1 MALINISHLICP
13 FIYHAMTRS
22 KSKFYQHLIHQIL
35 ADNYRRMEYLISTL
49 PPDGVNIDVD
59 SKDTRTIKAVMA
71 MEEEW
76 IVDPKVREQLSL
88 IDLKTLPPDDERLA
102 K

>member
-1 MALINISHLICP
+1 
-13 FIYHAMTRS
+13 
-22 KSKFYQHLIHQIL
+22 
-35 ADNYRRMEYLISTL
+35 MEYLISTL
-49 PPDGVNIDVD
+49 PTDGVNIDVD

-88 IDLKTLPPDDERLA
+88 IDLKTLPPDD
-102 K
+102 